1 MSYYQNE
8 NVSAISDT
16 IRTDIFAISSVVNS
30 STLEILTGFFTAIGG
45 AVALC
50 RIQLKLLIAVLIML
64 PLNFLITYLMSKMN
78 YKLVSEY
85 NDKTKEYRSWF
96 SDTIQGIK
104 EVRLFGLQNK
114 KKLLLVDKQKNLFD
128 LNVKQS
134 MMLVENQSIIIV
146 LLDLLSALLY
156 LIAGFFLIKN
166 ELSIG
171 EVIAFQ
177 SYALMITN
185 PILSGLK
192 LLFSISSL
200 TPSLKRY
207 YEFIEYP
214 EEESNG
220 IKCSE
225 NGDIVFSDVDFSYS
239 DERQLL
245 KELNITIKQGE
256 KIAVLGKNGVG
267 KTTLLNL
274 ILRLISPD
282 KGTITYCGKDINCY
296 DIIEYRKLFG
306 VVSQDIFLF
315 NTNIKENICLDVD
328 YDDAELTRILKL
340 VNLDSLIDE
349 RGFDY
354 VVGEKGSMLSG
365 GQKQKIAIARSLLKK
380 RPIMI
385 LDEATSNLDNE
396 TIGLLGNLFENEL
409 KNTTVICVTHTDS
422 VAKLFDKKIII

>member
-1 MSYYQNE
+1 
-8 NVSAISDT
+8 
-16 IRTDIFAISSVVNS
+16 
-30 STLEILTGFFTAIGG
+30 
-45 AVALC
+45 
-50 RIQLKLLIAVLIML
+50 
-64 PLNFLITYLMSKMN
+64 
-78 YKLVSEY
+78 
-85 NDKTKEYRSWF
+85 
-96 SDTIQGIK
+96 
-104 EVRLFGLQNK
+104 
-114 KKLLLVDKQKNLFD
+114 
-128 LNVKQS
+128 
-134 MMLVENQSIIIV
+134 
-146 LLDLLSALLY
+146 
-156 LIAGFFLIKN
+156 
-166 ELSIG
+166 
-171 EVIAFQ
+171 
-177 SYALMITN
+177 
-185 PILSGLK
+185 
-192 LLFSISSL
+192 
-200 TPSLKRY
+200 
-207 YEFIEYP
+207 
-214 EEESNG
+214 
-220 IKCSE
+220 
-225 NGDIVFSDVDFSYS
+225 
-239 DERQLL
+239 
-245 KELNITIKQGE
+245 
-256 KIAVLGKNGVG
+256 
-267 KTTLLNL
+267 
-274 ILRLISPD
+274 LISPD